1 MTTKVRKAV
10 ILGVKLLVAGVLLAW
25 VISQVHWDDYVQTAD
40 GKMYA
45 VVGKPDPMA
54 KQVKVVEVQKWQP
67 WKRSEVDRS
76 VSSFEFAGTKNENL
90 PADQK
95 PVTFEQVKRRG
106 MHSALDQ
113 MNTWLLLLACAG
125 FLCSVLIIAVRWW
138 LLLGLQDVRIKLWQ
152 AVRLTFLGQF
162 FNYFLPG
169 SVGGDVV
176 KAYYVS
182 KHTHRKASVWVSVF
196 VDRALG
202 LVEVVVLG
210 GVMVSVVLKTGLGS
224 WTDMRRPALVLGVA
238 AAAILAA
245 MTFLFSSR
253 LRRILHL
260 QKLYQRLPIAH
271 HVAAV
276 GDAVRLYRARMGGV
290 AKAIAL
296 TFGGQIISISSVACI
311 GMSLHLD
318 TPWYTYFAYVP
329 VIYILTAIP
338 ITPGAVG
345 VAEALY
351 TKAFYL
357 ASPSGVIVLA
367 LLARLV
373 PMFWSLPGAIV
384 YITGPKLPKA
394 KDMEAELNAEEV
406 NPQITQINAD

>member
-10 ILGVKLLVAGVLLAW
+10 VLSVKLLVAVALLGW
-25 VISQVHWDDYVQTAD
+25 VISQVHWDDYVQTAG

-45 VVGKPDPMA
+45 VVGHPDPMS
-54 KQVKVVEVQKWQP
+54 KQIEVIQGP
-67 WKRSEVDRS
+67 LWKRVQVIAP
-76 VSSFEFAGTKNENL
+76 VSDFDFAAKKSGVL
-90 PADQK
+90 PEGQK
-95 PVTFEQVKRRG
+95 PVTFGQVERLG
-106 MHSALDQ
+106 VHSALSR
-113 MNTWLLLLACAG
+113 MNVTLLLLACMG

-138 LLLGLQDVRIKLWQ
+138 LLLGLQDVRVKLWE

-169 SVGGDVV
+169 SVGGDLV

-202 LVEVVVLG
+202 FVEVVVLG
-210 GVMVSVVLKTGLGS
+210 SVMVVVVLNTGLGT
-224 WTDMRRPALVLGVA
+224 WADMRRPALVLGLAAAGIVA
-238 AAAILAA
+238 AL
-245 MTFLFSSR
+245 TFLFSSR

-271 HVAAV
+271 HISAV
-276 GDAVRLYRARMGGV
+276 GDAVRLYRERMGGV
-290 AKAIAL
+290 VKAIAL

-357 ASPSGVIVLA
+357 ANPSGVIVLA
-367 LLARLV
+367 LLARLI
-373 PMFWSLPGAIV
+373 PMFWGLPGAVV
-384 YITGPKLPKA
+384 YVTGPKLPKA
-394 KDMEAELNAEEV
+394 KEMEAELNAEET
-406 NPQITQINAD
+406 NPQISQINAD